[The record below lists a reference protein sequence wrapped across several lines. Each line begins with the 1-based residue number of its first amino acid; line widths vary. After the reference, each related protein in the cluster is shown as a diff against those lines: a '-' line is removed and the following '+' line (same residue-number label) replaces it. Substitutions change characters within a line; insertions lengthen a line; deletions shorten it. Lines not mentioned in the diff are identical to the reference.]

1 MFYFNRNTV
10 IDYSSLSELTKP
22 ILNAVRILER
32 DIQKC
37 FLPSNQPTGYILLQ
51 ADHMMPEEAFQLAV
65 SDTICL
71 TAGDDLGFVY
81 GLLYISEEYLGIKPF
96 WFFLDQQIVPVKE
109 IQATDKL
116 FISPKPFIRFRGW
129 FFNDEVLFSH
139 WQVYGDSLIP
149 WKMGFE
155 ALLRCGGNMAIPGT
169 DKNSR
174 KYRQLASDMG
184 LWITHHHAEPLG
196 AEMFVRAFPD
206 KEPSYDDYSNLFYQL
221 WEQAVIEQKNY
232 KVIWNLGFRGQGD
245 CPFWSNDKSGNYNTA
260 KKRGELISELIE
272 KQRQLVLKYIKNPVF
287 CTNLYGEVMEL
298 YQEGYI
304 HFDKKIIKVYADNG
318 YGKMVTR
325 RRDNHCAR
333 IPALPLNPKDTSG
346 IYYHVSFYDLQAAS
360 HITMLPNSVDFVNS
374 ALTEALEHGAN
385 DYWIINCSNVR
396 PHVYYLDAI
405 RKKWHGMELSAITH
419 SLDFTKDYYN
429 GEEGIAPCLSGYA
442 DAMLSYGKE
451 DDEHAGEQFYNENIR
466 LLINHIIRNRTDTLS
481 GFRWFT
487 GDIPLPDQ
495 LSILFGIC
503 HKGESRMETYYQKC
517 KDIGNQLSGHVKQLF
532 EDTILMQAKIH
543 NYCLKGMLLCEQACK
558 AYWDQNYL
566 QAFLN
571 FGKSASFYEQANA
584 AMRDSEHGIWK
595 GFYQNDCL
603 ADIKHTA
610 YMLRKMMGIAREM
623 GDNARHDK
631 WYRDIVYS
639 IEDRRVMTILV
650 NDNHMTDQEL
660 WETFM
665 EKQLNIFG

>member
-1 MFYFNRNTV
+1 M
-10 IDYSSLSELTKP
+10 
-22 ILNAVRILER
+22 
-32 DIQKC
+32 
-37 FLPSNQPTGYILLQ
+37 
-51 ADHMMPEEAFQLAV
+51 
-65 SDTICL
+65 
-71 TAGDDLGFVY
+71 
-81 GLLYISEEYLGIKPF
+81 
-96 WFFLDQQIVPVKE
+96 
-109 IQATDKL
+109 L
-116 FISPKPFIRFRGW
+116 FRS
-129 FFNDEVLFSH
+129 
-139 WQVYGDSLIP
+139 
-149 WKMGFE
+149 
-155 ALLRCGGNMAIPGT
+155 
-169 DKNSR
+169 
-174 KYRQLASDMG
+174 
-184 LWITHHHAEPLG
+184 
-196 AEMFVRAFPD
+196 
-206 KEPSYDDYSNLFYQL
+206 
-221 WEQAVIEQKNY
+221 
-232 KVIWNLGFRGQGD
+232 
-245 CPFWSNDKSGNYNTA
+245 
-260 KKRGELISELIE
+260 
-272 KQRQLVLKYIKNPVF
+272 
-287 CTNLYGEVMEL
+287 
-298 YQEGYI
+298 
-304 HFDKKIIKVYADNG
+304 
-318 YGKMVTR
+318 
-325 RRDNHCAR
+325 
-333 IPALPLNPKDTSG
+333 
-346 IYYHVSFYDLQAAS
+346 
-360 HITMLPNSVDFVNS
+360 
-374 ALTEALEHGAN
+374 
-385 DYWIINCSNVR
+385 
-396 PHVYYLDAI
+396 
-405 RKKWHGMELSAITH
+405 
-419 SLDFTKDYYN
+419 
-429 GEEGIAPCLSGYA
+429 
-442 DAMLSYGKE
+442 
-451 DDEHAGEQFYNENIR
+451 R

-532 EDTILMQAKIH
+532 EDTIIMQAKIH

-660 WETFM
+660 WEAFM